1 MNMGWTG
8 TRSFRFRAVGLLVAL
23 LGLGAMTAE
32 AAPVQE
38 LEYAYPD
45 QSIWTTRLD
54 KNGEPDNPLL
64 RLAEAMFGK
73 AGIPWRSKTYPAAR
87 LFSYLQDGTSQFSM
101 LVKSPSLEACCLSS
115 RKPVATTELRAYRR
129 ANTPPIRSKEDLVGK
144 EVIAIHGY
152 SYAGLLNFLK
162 DPANR
167 IGNNS
172 TVSHD
177 SAFVMLERGRADY
190 LLDYAGPAAEV
201 LAAHP
206 IKDMEYDVISRLDV
220 HLILARSYPDATS
233 VMSRLEEIADTLTMD
248 GSPRPQGK

>member
-1 MNMGWTG
+1 MDKGWTG
-8 TRSFRFRAVGLLVAL
+8 RQRLRLLTAGLLAAL
-23 LGLGAMTAE
+23 LGQGAMAAD
-32 AAPVQE
+32 AAPLKE
-38 LEYAYPD
+38 LEYSYPD

-64 RLAEAMFGK
+64 RLAATMFSK
-73 AGIPWRSKTYPAAR
+73 AGISWRAKSYPAAR
-87 LFSYLQDGTSQFSM
+87 LFSYLQDGTAQFSI
-101 LVKSPSLEACCLSS
+101 LVKSPSLEACCLFSA
-115 RKPVATTELRAYRR
+115 KPVATTELRAYRR

-152 SYAGLLNFLK
+152 SYAGLLTFLK

-190 LLDYAGPAAEV
+190 LLDYAGPATEV

-206 IKDMEYDVISRLDV
+206 VKDLEYDVVSRLDV
-220 HLILARSYPDATS
+220 YLILARSYPDAAV
-233 VMSRLEEIADTLTMD
+233 VMSHLEAIADTLSVE
-248 GSPRPQGK
+248 GVPKPQGK